1 MSRFRTVFLFELKGH
16 LKNKVVVGVTIF
28 LILASAVL
36 LFSPRFT
43 GGDAGPKHAA
53 EDRPVMLV
61 RAEEPE
67 ESARL
72 QQIFDAVFTGY
83 DVRETSL
90 TAEEIQ
96 GQILDGEITC
106 AFDIGGADSCTYYV
120 NNLGMTDQAARQAA
134 AVLQEDFRVR
144 EMAAAGIPAEKA
156 AGILNHA
163 VQVETV
169 KLGKDQ
175 SFTFFYTYIMI
186 FALYMVILMYGQMI
200 ATNVA
205 NEKSSRTMELL
216 VTSVNTNAMIFG
228 KVLATCLVGLIQL
241 ALIFGS
247 SMLFYHLNSEFWVND
262 MVVSSIFNPP
272 PALLLQLLLFFFLGF
287 LVYAFLYGAVGS
299 MVSRL
304 EETTSAV
311 MPVTMLFMISFFLV
325 VIPLASGDTESTMI
339 RICSFVPF
347 SSPVAMFTRIAMGS
361 VPLIEI
367 LLSVAILVLSV
378 VLIGFLAARIYRAG
392 VLLYGVKPS
401 PAKIIAMLKKD
412 RQGN

>member
-1 MSRFRTVFLFELKGH
+1 
-16 LKNKVVVGVTIF
+16 
-28 LILASAVL
+28 
-36 LFSPRFT
+36 
-43 GGDAGPKHAA
+43 
-53 EDRPVMLV
+53 
-61 RAEEPE
+61 
-67 ESARL
+67 
-72 QQIFDAVFTGY
+72 
-83 DVRETSL
+83 
-90 TAEEIQ
+90 
-96 GQILDGEITC
+96 
-106 AFDIGGADSCTYYV
+106 
-120 NNLGMTDQAARQAA
+120 
-134 AVLQEDFRVR
+134 
-144 EMAAAGIPAEKA
+144 
-156 AGILNHA
+156 
-163 VQVETV
+163 
-169 KLGKDQ
+169 
-175 SFTFFYTYIMI
+175 
-186 FALYMVILMYGQMI
+186 
-200 ATNVA
+200 
-205 NEKSSRTMELL
+205 
-216 VTSVNTNAMIFG
+216 
-228 KVLATCLVGLIQL
+228 
-241 ALIFGS
+241 
-247 SMLFYHLNSEFWVND
+247 MLFYHLNSEFWVND